1 MARGAGQRRWDRG
14 PAGLDAGAL
23 PPFLTCRDSPA
34 TPVITVK
41 LDLTTKVATMVKS
54 LDLPE
59 GLVASAEG
67 NAQTTRKRDLLV
79 G

>member
-1 MARGAGQRRWDRG
+1 
-14 PAGLDAGAL
+14 
-23 PPFLTCRDSPA
+23 
-34 TPVITVK
+34 VK